1 MTTIQYICPSE
12 SQSYLY
18 IYIMC
23 KQCFIYHCLLVCPI
37 TFLAIALSV
46 RLQFTT
52 FDISKRFFFSVGC
65 QHDLY
70 MYIYLYG
77 SLSKYF
83 FYYYAINSQLST
95 KMIGENIFCPKAQH
109 ISIVLPSTFR
119 LVQLRIY
126 TCYTKTCF
134 VLGVTCYFS
143 IITYF

>member
-1 MTTIQYICPSE
+1 M
-12 SQSYLY
+12 SQWISKLLIY
-18 IYIMC
+18 IYNVQAMFYLLLFVSLPYYVFGYCIVC
-23 KQCFIYHCLLVCPI
+23 SFTIHYFWYLQTFFFLSWLPAWFIYV
-37 TFLAIALSV
+37 
-46 RLQFTT
+46 
-52 FDISKRFFFSVGC
+52 
-65 QHDLY
+65 
-70 MYIYLYG
+70 YIFIWVII
-77 SLSKYF
+77 KIHVF